1 MSQENHTETH
11 ISLEEFRNLRLE
23 DKVDAFMKEFAEHRT
38 FVESH
43 IASYKERDKKEL
55 DELIQLKE
63 KGKGILLV
71 LSLGAG
77 AIAAT
82 LQTDIKNLFK

>member
-1 MSQENHTETH
+1 MYPENHTESH

-23 DKVDAFMKEFAEHRT
+23 DKVDAFMTEFAAHRT
-38 FVESH
+38 FVEGH
-43 IASYKERDKKEL
+43 IKSYEDRDKKEL
-55 DELIQLKE
+55 NELIQLKE

-82 LQTDIKNLFK
+82 LQTDIKNFFK